1 MEHFLSFSYLFF
13 TQIYISFRLPPW
25 YSPSSTSQC
34 PCSHPL
40 VPPSARQTAETAP
53 SQCPCSHPL
62 VPLLA
67 NEACAKQIRHASLSY
82 SFQATAASSV
92 ATLAAPGLSI
102 VTHPTVLPDSNNS
115 STRIQNLLDEYKS
128 TNAPDSFIWL
138 SIMRYPW
145 EYSHWICKDWVF
157 IV

>member
-25 YSPSSTSQC
+25 YFLSSTSQC

-40 VPPSARQTAETAP
+40 VPPSARQTAETAS
-53 SQCPCSHPL
+53 SQSPCSHPL

-67 NEACAKQIRHASLSY
+67 NEACTKQIRHASLSY
-82 SFQATAASSV
+82 SLPGYTASSV
-92 ATLAAPGLSI
+92 ATSAAPGLSI
-102 VTHPTVLPDSNNS
+102 VTHPKGLPDSNNS
-115 STRIQNLLDEYKS
+115 RTWIQNLLDEYKS
-128 TNAPDSFIWL
+128 TNALDLFIWL

-145 EYSHWICKDWVF
+145 ENSHWICKDLVF